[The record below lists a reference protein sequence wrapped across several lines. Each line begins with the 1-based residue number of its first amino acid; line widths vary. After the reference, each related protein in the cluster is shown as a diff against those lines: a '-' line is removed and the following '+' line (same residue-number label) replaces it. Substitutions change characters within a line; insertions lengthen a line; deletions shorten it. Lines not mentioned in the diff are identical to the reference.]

1 MDKFFFKLSDE
12 DNVAVVRKSL
22 KKGELGALSQI
33 PFGHKISTSLISKDD
48 PIIKYGQIIGYA
60 KYDINLGEHLHTHNI
75 KYMDVDK
82 NYDFSKYYIPKKI
95 NLYPEK
101 SNFMGFKRL
110 NGTVGTRNTIAILTS
125 VKCSAT
131 AARMIA
137 EHFTCDKIKS
147 YPNVD
152 NVTAFVHATGCGMAD
167 SGDVFEALQ

>member
-82 NYDFSKYYIPKKI
+82 NYDLQSIKKYGFNQRLIRRIWNMLK
-95 NLYPEK
+95 NAE
-101 SNFMGFKRL
+101 FKRYQS
-110 NGTVGTRNTIAILTS
+110 AIGPKIS
-125 VKCSAT
+125 S
-131 AARMIA
+131 MS
-137 EHFTCDKIKS
+137 FDKDRRFPITNK
-147 YPNVD
+147 
-152 NVTAFVHATGCGMAD
+152 FKI
-167 SGDVFEALQ
+167 